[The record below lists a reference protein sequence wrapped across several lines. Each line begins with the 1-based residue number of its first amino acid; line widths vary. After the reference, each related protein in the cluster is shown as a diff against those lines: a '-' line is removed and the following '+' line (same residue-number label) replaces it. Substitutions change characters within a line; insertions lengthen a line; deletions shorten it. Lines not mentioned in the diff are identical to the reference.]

1 MLILSENKLNYYKNY
16 IVNVYTNEPL
26 YNGCECFATS
36 ESLDGK
42 YYKSKVSACNI
53 KHNDG
58 KFYYSNEDLSQYA
71 DWFQADMLPIIGA
84 FVSSEPMY
92 KYNKKYKCNTLVKQ
106 KPSGKLSKSFIVDAA
121 SMPAFFNEDITVNDY
136 RYFNTLF
143 HEYTIEQVLYERYKL
158 FDAKFKASKFDLV
171 NKMQNSNFLQSKD
184 FKMINSQR
192 QYKESVYIG
201 YIVKENKDDEIG
213 VDYGYV
219 YIDMNNK
226 LSIIWH

>member
-53 KHNDG
+53 KYNDG

-71 DWFQADMLPIIGA
+71 DWFQADMLPVIGA
-84 FVSSEPMY
+84 FVSSGPMY

-106 KPSGKLSKSFIVDAA
+106 KHSGQLSKSFIVDAA

>member
-1 MLILSENKLNYYKNY
+1 M
-16 IVNVYTNEPL
+16 
-26 YNGCECFATS
+26 
-36 ESLDGK
+36 
-42 YYKSKVSACNI
+42 
-53 KHNDG
+53 
-58 KFYYSNEDLSQYA
+58 
-71 DWFQADMLPIIGA
+71 
-84 FVSSEPMY
+84 
-92 KYNKKYKCNTLVKQ
+92 KQ

-158 FDAKFKASKFDLV
+158 FDAKFKASRFDLV

-201 YIVKENKDDEIG
+201 YIVKENKEGEIG

>member
-26 YNGCECFATS
+26 YHGCECFATS

-53 KHNDG
+53 KHKDG

-106 KPSGKLSKSFIVDAA
+106 KHSGKLSKSFIVDAA

-158 FDAKFKASKFDLV
+158 FDAKFKASRFDLV

-201 YIVKENKDDEIG
+201 YIVKENKDGEIG

>member
-26 YNGCECFATS
+26 YHGCECFATS

-53 KHNDG
+53 KHKDG

-84 FVSSEPMY
+84 FVSSEPVY

-106 KPSGKLSKSFIVDAA
+106 KHSGKLSKSFIVDAA

-158 FDAKFKASKFDLV
+158 FDAKFKASRFDLV

-201 YIVKENKDDEIG
+201 YIVKENKDGEIG

>member
-1 MLILSENKLNYYKNY
+1 
-16 IVNVYTNEPL
+16 
-26 YNGCECFATS
+26 
-36 ESLDGK
+36 
-42 YYKSKVSACNI
+42 
-53 KHNDG
+53 
-58 KFYYSNEDLSQYA
+58 
-71 DWFQADMLPIIGA
+71 
-84 FVSSEPMY
+84 MY

-106 KPSGKLSKSFIVDAA
+106 KPSGKLSKSFIVDAT

-158 FDAKFKASKFDLV
+158 FDAKFNASKFDLV

-201 YIVKENKDDEIG
+201 YIVKENKDGEIG

>member
-53 KHNDG
+53 KHKDG

-84 FVSSEPMY
+84 FVSSEPVY
-92 KYNKKYKCNTLVKQ
+92 KYNKKYKCNKLVKQ

-158 FDAKFKASKFDLV
+158 FDAKFKASRFDLV

-201 YIVKENKDDEIG
+201 YIVKENKDGEIG

>member
-16 IVNVYTNEPL
+16 IVNVYTKEPL
-26 YNGCECFATS
+26 YNGCECFSTS

-106 KPSGKLSKSFIVDAA
+106 KPSGKLSKSFIVDA
-121 SMPAFFNEDITVNDY
+121 TVNDY

-201 YIVKENKDDEIG
+201 YIVKENKDGEIG

>member
-1 MLILSENKLNYYKNY
+1 MLVLSESKLNHYKNY
-16 IVNVYTNEPL
+16 IIHVYTDRPL
-26 YNGCECFATS
+26 CNGCECFATS
-36 ESLDGK
+36 EPFDDK
-42 YYKSKVSACNI
+42 YYKSEVSACNI
-53 KHNDG
+53 KHKNG

-84 FVSSEPMY
+84 FVSSGPMY

-106 KPSGKLSKSFIVDAA
+106 KHSGKLSKSFMVDAA
-121 SMPAFFNEDITVNDY
+121 SMPAFFNEDITVNEY

-143 HEYTIEQVLYERYKL
+143 HEYTIEQILYERFKL
-158 FDAKFKASKFDLV
+158 FDAKFKASRFDLI

-201 YIVKENKDDEIG
+201 YIVKENKDAEIG

-219 YIDMNNK
+219 YIDMSNK

>member
-53 KHNDG
+53 KYNDG
-58 KFYYSNEDLSQYA
+58 RFYYSNEDLSQYA

-84 FVSSEPMY
+84 FVSSEPVY

-106 KPSGKLSKSFIVDAA
+106 KPSGKLSKSFMVDAA

-158 FDAKFKASKFDLV
+158 FDAKFKASRFDLV
-171 NKMQNSNFLQSKD
+171 NKMQNSNF
-184 FKMINSQR
+184 
-192 QYKESVYIG
+192 
-201 YIVKENKDDEIG
+201 
-213 VDYGYV
+213 
-219 YIDMNNK
+219 
-226 LSIIWH
+226 

>member
-53 KHNDG
+53 KYNDG
-58 KFYYSNEDLSQYA
+58 RFYYSNEDLSQYA

-92 KYNKKYKCNTLVKQ
+92 KYNKKYKCNTLVKR